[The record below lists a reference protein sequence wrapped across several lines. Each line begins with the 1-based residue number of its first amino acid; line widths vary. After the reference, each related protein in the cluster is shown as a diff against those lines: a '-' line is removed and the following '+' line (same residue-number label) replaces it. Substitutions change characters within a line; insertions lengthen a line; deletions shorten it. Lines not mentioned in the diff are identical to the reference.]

1 MERFF
6 FNGGIFLRN
15 YNNRISIMSFDVE
28 KVRKDFP
35 ILSKTL
41 EGGKKLVY
49 LDSSATAQKPQCVI
63 DAVADFYKDKNS
75 NIHRSAHALSMAATQ
90 AYEDARKTLCDFFG
104 APKNFTGI
112 FTRGTTES
120 LNLVAACYG
129 AANLKEGD
137 EILLTQMEHHANIVP
152 WQMIA
157 LRTGARVHAANIL
170 PDGSLDLEDF
180 KSKLSPK
187 TKIVSV
193 AQASNVLGTVNPLG
207 EISTLVRKYSPAV
220 FSVDAAQSAP
230 HYLASLRDFD
240 CDFISISGHKCY
252 GPTGIGMLIGKT
264 ELLDAMPP
272 YQGGGDM
279 IDSVSWEGT
288 TFRPSPER
296 FEAGTPN
303 IAGAV
308 GFARAVQYMESLDRN
323 AARAHEEELLEF
335 TTAELSKIDGLKI
348 FGRAKGKLAIIS
360 FAVEGVHPHDISSLL
375 NAGGIGIR
383 TGHHCAEP
391 LMKTLGVPSTC
402 RASFTFYN
410 TLEEAAYFA
419 ERLKHALDILR

>member
-1 MERFF
+1 M
-6 FNGGIFLRN
+6 G
-15 YNNRISIMSFDVE
+15 FDVE

-63 DAVADFYKDKNS
+63 DAIVDFYRDKNS

-90 AYEDARKTLCDFFG
+90 AYEDARKTLCGFFG
-104 APKNFTGI
+104 APKDFTGV

-157 LRTGARVHAANIL
+157 LRTGARVRAANIL
-170 PDGSLDLEDF
+170 PDGSLDLDDF
-180 KSKLSPK
+180 KSKLSAR

-207 EISTLVRKYSPAV
+207 EISALVRKYSPAAL
-220 FSVDAAQSAP
+220 SMDAAQSAP
-230 HYLASLRDFD
+230 HYLANLGDFD
-240 CDFISISGHKCY
+240 CDFISVSGHKCY
-252 GPTGIGMLIGKT
+252 GPTGIGMLIGRT

-279 IDSVSWEGT
+279 IENVSWERT
-288 TFRPSPER
+288 TFRPAPER

-303 IAGAV
+303 IAGAI
-308 GFARAVQYMESLDRN
+308 GFGAAIDYMAKIDKQ
-323 AARAHEEELLEF
+323 AAHAHESALLERL
-335 TTAELSKIDGLKI
+335 TRGLEEIKGLKI
-348 FGRAKGKLAIIS
+348 FGNAKGKVAVVS
-360 FAVEGVHPHDISSLL
+360 FAIDGVHPNDIASLL
-375 NAGGIGIR
+375 DADGIAVR

-391 LMKTLGVPSTC
+391 LLTMLDKFSLT
-402 RASFTFYN
+402 RASLAFYN
-410 TLEEAAYFA
+410 TAEEVDYFVKSLSRA
-419 ERLKHALDILR
+419 VRLLK